1 MSLKLF
7 LTYFQTDRFDKN
19 DENNKDTAD
28 TKMHYAVLQSE
39 LTGEVSKELERS
51 EKLKHSEDVDRLTK
65 AIEAMEKEVDV
76 YKRDHEN
83 RMEAAKNQYTSM
95 VGQLKKITYKLMNSD
110 DCRQVLII
118 SMVRTGYKLI
128 NV

>member
-1 MSLKLF
+1 
-7 LTYFQTDRFDKN
+7 
-19 DENNKDTAD
+19 
-28 TKMHYAVLQSE
+28 MHYAVLQSE
-39 LTGEVSKELERS
+39 LTGKVSKELERS

-110 DCRQVLII
+110 DCR
-118 SMVRTGYKLI
+118 
-128 NV
+128 